1 MFVNCKIEN
10 SMKIRNCKLIISNK
24 GFTLLEII
32 LTMGILAIL
41 ATAGFGLYYGFQ
53 TNIKVDEV
61 AGNIATILRHARA
74 NSISGEQGAQ
84 WGVRFVYPQTG
95 DSYYDVFWGENYAS
109 ATTTERSFLT
119 TGVIFTNPAASS
131 TLDVIFSRRS
141 GSLENSTTTLTVS
154 IKNEAGDIMKNIIIE
169 PNGLIK

>member
-1 MFVNCKIEN
+1 M
-10 SMKIRNCKLIISNK
+10 R

-32 LTMGILAIL
+32 LTMSILAIL

-61 AGNIATILRHARA
+61 ASNIATILRHARA
-74 NSISGEQGAQ
+74 NSISGEQGAK

-109 ATTTERSFLT
+109 ATTTERDFLT

-141 GSLENSTTTLTVS
+141 GSLANSATTLTVS
-154 IKNEAGDIMKNIIIE
+154 IKNEAGDIVKNVIIE

>member
-1 MFVNCKIEN
+1 MFFKFHKILCLRLN
-10 SMKIRNCKLIISNK
+10 NK
-24 GFTLLEII
+24 NNPRLVWGFTLLEII

-53 TNIKVDEV
+53 ANIKIDET
-61 AGNIATILRHARA
+61 ADNISSILRAARA

-84 WGVRFVYPQTG
+84 WGIRFVYPQTG
-95 DSYYDVFWGENYAS
+95 DSYYDVFWGESYVN
-109 ATTTERSFLT
+109 ATTTERNFLM

-141 GSLENSTTTLTVS
+141 GSLANSSTTLIVS
-154 IKNEAGDIMKNIIIE
+154 VKNEADDIVKNVFIE